1 MARKGERRAGGSKR
15 AAKPPVAAREP
26 RSAPVQ
32 PAGID
37 REAEL
42 ARLLGLL
49 AQAPDDTRILN
60 NVAVTLRAL
69 GRRDEAA
76 RHLERARA
84 LNPDDPDINHN
95 LGNALGDAGKDE
107 DAALAYRRSLAA
119 RPGATRTSIQLAA
132 TLQRLG
138 RKAEALR
145 VTSDALGFAPADAEL
160 RNAHG
165 ALLYELKR
173 PEAALA
179 HLDLALRLSPSL
191 RAARANAGLAANAL
205 GLHARIVRSA
215 REVLAREP
223 DCPATHAQLG
233 QALISLGRL
242 DEARPHVEAALAAAP
257 DDLEALMA
265 RSRLLFLAGEWEAAW
280 PAYAVRW
287 RRADNRPPRTRLAQW
302 QGEPASDLSIF
313 VHAEQG
319 LGDTI
324 NFCRYLEPLAKRAR
338 HVRFGCQEPLVDL
351 LRASLPGVEIV
362 PHPEGPGDCTRIV
375 PLLDLPMRL
384 GMHEPWWPG
393 APYLRAQDTP
403 PLALPDDGMP
413 AVGIAWAGNPDHG
426 NDRFRSIAAENL
438 LFLAS
443 DPRARVVSLQRQVPD
458 SQLERIDA
466 AGLMLDA
473 GSRLFSFA
481 DSAAMLAR
489 LDLVVSVDTSIAHLA
504 GAMGKPVW
512 MLLPAAPDWRW
523 GISGSATPWYPSMRI
538 FRQRE
543 HGDWSAPLAEMATAF
558 QAFVAKGKRSHA

>member
-1 MARKGERRAGGSKR
+1 MRAGGRKR
-15 AAKPPVAAREP
+15 AKGPGRPARAPGPISTPPASP
-26 RSAPVQ
+26 GAP
-32 PAGID
+32 

-42 ARLLGLL
+42 ARLQDLL
-49 AQAPDDTRILN
+49 ARAPEDTRVLN
-60 NVAVTLRAL
+60 NLAVTLRAL
-69 GRRDEAA
+69 GRRDEAT

-95 LGNALGDAGKDE
+95 LGNALGDAGRDE
-107 DAALAYRRSLAA
+107 DAILAYRRSLAA

-145 VTSDALGFAPADAEL
+145 VTSDALAFAPADAEL

-205 GLHARIVRSA
+205 GLHARIVASA

-233 QALISLGRL
+233 QALISLGQIE
-242 DEARPHVEAALAAAP
+242 EARPHVEAALAAAP

-280 PAYAVRW
+280 PAYSVRW
-287 RRADNRPPRTRLAQW
+287 RRADNPPPRTRLPRW
-302 QGEPASDLSIF
+302 QGEPAGDLSIF

-319 LGDTI
+319 LGDSI
-324 NFCRYLEPLAKRAR
+324 NFCRYLVPLAARAR
-338 HVRFGCQEPLVDL
+338 HVRFGCQEPLVGL
-351 LRASLPGVEIV
+351 LRASLPGIEVV
-362 PHPEGPGDCTRIV
+362 PHPEGPGSCTHIV

-384 GMHEPWWPG
+384 GMHAPWWPG
-393 APYLRAQDTP
+393 APYLRAEGPP
-403 PLALPDDGMP
+403 PLALPDDGRL

-426 NDRFRSIAAENL
+426 NDRFRSIAAEQL
-438 LFLAS
+438 LFLAGN
-443 DPRARVVSLQRQVPD
+443 PRARVVSLQRQVPD
-458 SQLERIDA
+458 SLLERIDA

-489 LDLVVSVDTSIAHLA
+489 LDLVVAVDTSIAHLA

-523 GISGSATPWYPSMRI
+523 GIAGSATPWYPTMRV

-543 HGDWSAPLAEMATAF
+543 HGDWSAPLAELAKAFEALGAQGKATNA
-558 QAFVAKGKRSHA
+558 